1 MSADAE
7 ALNSILLIDDNP
19 LQLRIREQ
27 VLRGAGFEVSI
38 ATSAETGLALLRT
51 TVGKK
56 VGVVVTDHIMQ
67 GLSGA
72 DFVRR
77 LRQVDRY
84 LPVIVLS
91 GMAEAEDE
99 YQGMNVIFRQK
110 PCPPPELIHL
120 VKMSIESA
128 A

>member
-1 MSADAE
+1 M
-7 ALNSILLIDDNP
+7 NSILLIDDNP

-38 ATSAETGLALLRT
+38 ATSAESGLALLRT

-72 DFVRR
+72 DFVRH